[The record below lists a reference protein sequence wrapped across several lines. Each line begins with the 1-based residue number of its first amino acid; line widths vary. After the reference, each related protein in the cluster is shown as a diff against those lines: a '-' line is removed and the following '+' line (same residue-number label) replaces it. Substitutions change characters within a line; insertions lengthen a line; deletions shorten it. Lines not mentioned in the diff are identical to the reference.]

1 MKGRLWEIP
10 AMQTVTVDKYKRIR
24 IPDVKPRQVFAY
36 EQNGGRFTLTL
47 VEPVQP
53 KKAKLVRRNGKTYLV
68 SDHSITNED
77 VYRAMADFP

>member
-10 AMQTVTVDKYKRIR
+10 AMKTVTVDKYKRIR